1 MKKIVLVITL
11 LLLICCSP
19 KKSKLPYLGTP
30 VLSGKDTL
38 YPKIQKFSFTDQ
50 DGVEVTNATFKN
62 KIYVADFI
70 FLSCPTI
77 CPKMNF
83 ELKKVY
89 DVYKNN
95 PSINFLSH
103 TLDPDRD
110 TSTKLK
116 VFKNALGVNNNWYFV
131 TGNKDSIFNIASKSY
146 FTTAYPDSKAPGG
159 LVHSGAFLLIDKNK
173 CIRGVYDGTNT
184 QETNRLIHDIK
195 VLLNE

>member
-1 MKKIVLVITL
+1 MNKIALVLLAIL
-11 LLLICCSP
+11 LVNCSP
-19 KKSKLPYLGTP
+19 KQTKLPFLGAP
-30 VLSGKDTL
+30 VVSEKDTI
-38 YPKIQKFSFTDQ
+38 YPKIHDFSFTDQ
-50 DGVEVTNATFKN
+50 DGLEVTNATFKN
-62 KIYVADFI
+62 KVYVADFI

-110 TSTKLK
+110 TTKKLK
-116 VFKNALGVNNNWYFV
+116 DYKNALGVNKNWFFV

-159 LVHSGAFLLIDKNK
+159 LVHSGAFLLIDKSK
-173 CIRGVYDGTNT
+173 CIRGVYDGTNA
-184 QETNRLIHDIK
+184 QETNRLIKDIN